1 MFLISWRSLGTA
13 RTEMTGMAGVSSF
26 RRASQITP
34 VCVSHLAPAEGG
46 GAKVIKNHCPPTWM
60 KERLHS
66 GHGERR
72 SSTFHVESVHVRALS
87 GRVIEL
93 LLELLGHVHRQVH
106 FVQGPLVLP
115 RQSLHHR

>member
-1 MFLISWRSLGTA
+1 MFLVSWRSLGTA

-46 GAKVIKNHCPPTWM
+46 QKVIKKKSFSSN
-60 KERLHS
+60 KDERLHS
-66 GHGERR
+66 GHGKQRP
-72 SSTFHVESVHVRALS
+72 STFHVEAVYVGALS
-87 GRVIEL
+87 GRLIEL
-93 LLELLGHVHRQVH
+93 LLELFGHVHRQVH
-106 FVQGPLVLP
+106 FVQGPLVLT